1 MDTQTNIQFEPM
13 AEQNNI
19 QVFSNPQFGEI
30 RTTVIDGEPWFVGN
44 DVARALGYEKPL
56 NAISTHVDDGDTLKQ
71 GVIDSLGRNQQ
82 TTVINESGLYALIF
96 GSRLDSAKQFKRWVT
111 SEVLPSIRKHG
122 VYLPNLPDFND
133 PAAAARAWA
142 DEVDAK
148 RAALQ
153 QLKAAIFSKKKK
165 KKRCKCLFLRPFFAI
180 LNVKMQ
186 KINANFIF
194 RILSK

>member
-1 MDTQTNIQFEPM
+1 MDNQTNIQFEPQ
-13 AEQNNI
+13 EPNNNKV
-19 QVFSNPQFGEI
+19 QVFTNPQFGEI

-111 SEVLPSIRKHG
+111 GEVLLKKFLSAIP
-122 VYLPNLPDFND
+122 
-133 PAAAARAWA
+133 PA
-142 DEVDAK
+142 
-148 RAALQ
+148 
-153 QLKAAIFSKKKK
+153 
-165 KKRCKCLFLRPFFAI
+165 PFW
-180 LNVKMQ
+180 
-186 KINANFIF
+186 
-194 RILSK
+194 